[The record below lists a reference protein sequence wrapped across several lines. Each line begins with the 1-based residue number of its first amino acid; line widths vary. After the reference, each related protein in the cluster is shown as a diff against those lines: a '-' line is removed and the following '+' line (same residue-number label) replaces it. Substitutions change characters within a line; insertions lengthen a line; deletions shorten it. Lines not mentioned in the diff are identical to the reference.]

1 MNAKPEM
8 SSKRKKNC
16 SCKSHEDYVKNG
28 VVGNIIR
35 LDAKK
40 VRKAVKDELKK
51 RRDIFDHSTFL
62 CTGCIQYCTDNFL
75 NQPPIKKTREDMEN
89 KVEEVVSA
97 IDSGRLSVEEMA
109 RIAYALGQSVSR
121 DVLRDQ
127 LLQTFDVSGRGE
139 LCRLLFVL
147 ADKKYEDHRLEREEW
162 KDIKPSMP
170 LGQVPVLTVGKTQ
183 IPQTGAIIR
192 HLARE
197 FGLYGKNNMENTM
210 VDVIIETI
218 DEVRAEFVKWVKEE
232 DATKKAEISKKLKE
246 EVFPKFITFVEK
258 MLLVNGGQYL
268 VGNEVTLAD
277 VAVFDVISRVSD
289 MWSQDLMNMSTVLKA
304 HCEKI
309 ASIPSIKAW
318 LENRPKTAR

>member
-1 MNAKPEM
+1 MAEYKLTYFN
-8 SSKRKKNC
+8 
-16 SCKSHEDYVKNG
+16 
-28 VVGNIIR
+28 
-35 LDAKK
+35 
-40 VRKAVKDELKK
+40 LK
-51 RRDIFDHSTFL
+51 
-62 CTGCIQYCTDNFL
+62 
-75 NQPPIKKTREDMEN
+75 
-89 KVEEVVSA
+89 
-97 IDSGRLSVEEMA
+97 
-109 RIAYALGQSVSR
+109 
-121 DVLRDQ
+121 
-127 LLQTFDVSGRGE
+127 GRGE

-147 ADKKYEDHRLEREEW
+147 ADKKYEDRRLEREEW

-170 LGQVPVLTVGKTQ
+170 LGQVPVLTVGKTH